1 MKQEI
6 AVRLLWTLGLI
17 FMLAGAG
24 VLGQWALRGR
34 TASQSRMGTR
44 FAVEVG
50 ILAGV
55 WGPVY
60 LGGPWLLAAVVV
72 LLVLCTRELYGT
84 LETGGD
90 LPWKFSGMGLGV
102 LVLLIVYR
110 TPEAIDWIFPIGLVL
125 YAGLRWAGLRYAG
138 AGRPDSLLARAQST
152 GLGLLYPGLCLA
164 VFLALGLREAGFGYA
179 IFFYGLAEANDVFAY
194 LIGSSLGKRKIFPK
208 LSPNKTL
215 EGVLGGL
222 LGAIGVGFAFAF
234 AVPDFAPRDVVGAA
248 LLIGGAG
255 LCGDLLA
262 SRLKRRAGVKDYG
275 DVIPTQGGVL
285 DVYDAFIFVAPVFY
299 YYLEFTA
306 LR

>member
-17 FMLAGAG
+17 FALAGTG

-55 WGPVY
+55 WVPAY
-60 LGGPWLLAAVVV
+60 FGGPWLLAAVLT
-72 LLVLCTRELYGT
+72 LLFLCIRELYGT
-84 LETGGD
+84 LETAGD
-90 LPWKFSGMGLGV
+90 LPWKAFGTGLSV
-102 LVLLIVYR
+102 CLLVIVYLH
-110 TPEAIDWIFPIGLVL
+110 PGAIGWIFPIGLVL
-125 YAGLRWAGLRYAG
+125 YCGLRWAG
-138 AGRPDSLLARAQST
+138 AGRPESFFGRAEST

-164 VFLALGLREAGFGYA
+164 VFLSLGLRDAGFGYA

-194 LIGSSLGKRKIFPK
+194 LVGSSLGKRKIFPK

-234 AVPDFAPRDVVGAA
+234 AVPHFTPLEVVGAA
-248 LLIGGAG
+248 LVIGGAG
-255 LCGDLLA
+255 LCGDLFA
-262 SRLKRRAGVKDYG
+262 SGLKRRAGVKDYG

-306 LR
+306 L

>member
-6 AVRLLWTLGLI
+6 AVRLLGTLGLI

-24 VLGQWALRGR
+24 VLGQRALRGR

-55 WGPVY
+55 WGPAY
-60 LGGPWLLAAVVV
+60 LGGPWLLAAVIL

-84 LETGGD
+84 LETAGD

-102 LVLLIVYR
+102 LVLVIVYR

-125 YAGLRWAGLRYAG
+125 YAGLRWAG
-138 AGRPDSLLARAQST
+138 AGRPDSLLARAKST

-164 VFLALGLREAGFGYA
+164 VFLALALHEAGFGYV

-222 LGAIGVGFAFAF
+222 LGAVGVGFAFAF
-234 AVPDFAPRDVVGAA
+234 AVPDFGPRDVVGAA
-248 LLIGGAG
+248 LLIAGAG
-255 LCGDLLA
+255 LCGDLFA

-299 YYLEFTA
+299 YYLKFAA
-306 LR
+306 L

>member
-6 AVRLLWTLGLI
+6 AVRLLETLGLI
-17 FMLAGAG
+17 FLLAGAG

-55 WGPVY
+55 WVPAY
-60 LGGPWLLAAVVV
+60 LGGPWLLAAVLT
-72 LLVLCTRELYGT
+72 LLFLCIRELYGT
-84 LETGGD
+84 LETAGD
-90 LPWKFSGMGLGV
+90 LPWKAFGTGLGV
-102 LVLLIVYR
+102 LVLVIVYLN
-110 TPEAIDWIFPIGLVL
+110 PETIGWIFPIGLAL
-125 YAGLRWAGLRYAG
+125 YCGLRWAG
-138 AGRPDSLLARAQST
+138 AGRSDTFFARAKST

-222 LGAIGVGFAFAF
+222 LGAVGVGFAFAF
-234 AVPDFAPRDVVGAA
+234 AVPEFGPWDVVGAA

-255 LCGDLLA
+255 LCGDLFA
-262 SRLKRRAGVKDYG
+262 SGLKRRAGVKDYG

-299 YYLEFTA
+299 YYLEFAA